1 MEGEE
6 DQRVAGGWAANLYAL
21 ALAGGAES
29 GTRVETDKAVYAM
42 TVSPLS
48 NSWIRYV

>member
-1 MEGEE
+1 MEGEG
-6 DQRVAGGWAANLYAL
+6 DQRVRRAANLYAL